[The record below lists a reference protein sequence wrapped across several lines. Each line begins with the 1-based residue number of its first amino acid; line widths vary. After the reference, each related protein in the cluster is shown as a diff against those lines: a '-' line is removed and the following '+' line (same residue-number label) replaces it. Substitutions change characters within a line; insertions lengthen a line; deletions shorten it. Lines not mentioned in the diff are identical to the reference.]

1 MACILLVE
9 DEEVQRRALEAMLR
23 AGNHQVLLASNG
35 AQAFVIAKD
44 KKPEV
49 VVADYNT
56 PKVNGAEFCKKV
68 RADGELDG
76 TYLLVV
82 TAGEGDT
89 LRLDSLL
96 SGADDFLRKPV
107 QKDELV
113 NRVEIGLKIR
123 AMRREAVAMKANAAR
138 LKDTQEALVV
148 ALDAAARGF
157 EAAAARFAAVD
168 PDGAHQ
174 AILAAHEEFRLALAR
189 VSIPEDA

>member
-1 MACILLVE
+1 M
-9 DEEVQRRALEAMLR
+9 
-23 AGNHQVLLASNG
+23 
-35 AQAFVIAKD
+35 
-44 KKPEV
+44 
-49 VVADYNT
+49 
-56 PKVNGAEFCKKV
+56 NGAEFCKKV

>member
-138 LKDTQEALVV
+138 LVLPSPPWNPI
-148 ALDAAARGF
+148 AARSVR
-157 EAAAARFAAVD
+157 AR
-168 PDGAHQ
+168 PSC
-174 AILAAHEEFRLALAR
+174 R
-189 VSIPEDA
+189 